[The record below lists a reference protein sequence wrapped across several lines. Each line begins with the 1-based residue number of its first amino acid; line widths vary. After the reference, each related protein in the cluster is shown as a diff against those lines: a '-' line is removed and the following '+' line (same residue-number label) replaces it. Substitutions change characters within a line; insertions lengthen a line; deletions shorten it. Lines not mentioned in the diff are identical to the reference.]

1 MSFLNLSKKDW
12 LFILSLL
19 VLVLIVYGRS
29 LVGGFVFDDRN
40 ILENKGLFSSLSN
53 IGQIVMHPFW
63 SIESGLYRPISLL
76 SYTFNFI
83 FLGQGPFGFHFIN
96 LILYFFVGSLIYLF
110 IKRVWKNEYLA
121 FFTSILFLLLPIHT
135 EVVANIAGR
144 TEILALL
151 FSLLAL
157 LEFTSTKEVN
167 FWRAGIW
174 TFLAIGS
181 KETAIAIVPI
191 ILIYLYIK
199 EGKISLEM
207 LNKYFK
213 SISGVVVGICF
224 YLFLRFF
231 SLGPTHFL
239 GVKTSLIE
247 NPLIFT
253 DTLSRIYTSFKILW
267 IYISKMFWPIN
278 LCSDYSYNQIPII
291 SNFFNFGTILG
302 FLSLTIAV
310 ILIFVYIHKKPI
322 ISFAMSIF
330 VFSFLPVSNILFPI
344 GTIAGERLL
353 FFPSL
358 GISIL
363 VTFLLFQLFKII
375 KNKNIKIILISIFI
389 LILSIYGIISIKREG
404 VWLNEENLFRS
415 AGKCAPNSVLSRS
428 NSGAMYLLSGDLKKA
443 QEELEFARNIKPIY
457 SKGLNNLGLVYFRN
471 KEYDKAIELYHEA
484 IRQDF
489 PYSGAFE
496 NLILL
501 YLDQGNMKMA
511 KHWLMYLYPQNE
523 SEIDLLIKNY
533 LAENKK

>member
-1 MSFLNLSKKDW
+1 
-12 LFILSLL
+12 
-19 VLVLIVYGRS
+19 
-29 LVGGFVFDDRN
+29 
-40 ILENKGLFSSLSN
+40 
-53 IGQIVMHPFW
+53 
-63 SIESGLYRPISLL
+63 
-76 SYTFNFI
+76 
-83 FLGQGPFGFHFIN
+83 
-96 LILYFFVGSLIYLF
+96 
-110 IKRVWKNEYLA
+110 
-121 FFTSILFLLLPIHT
+121 
-135 EVVANIAGR
+135 
-144 TEILALL
+144 
-151 FSLLAL
+151 
-157 LEFTSTKEVN
+157 
-167 FWRAGIW
+167 
-174 TFLAIGS
+174 
-181 KETAIAIVPI
+181 
-191 ILIYLYIK
+191 
-199 EGKISLEM
+199 
-207 LNKYFK
+207 
-213 SISGVVVGICF
+213 
-224 YLFLRFF
+224 LRFF
-231 SLGPTHFL
+231 SLGPAHFL

-278 LCSDYSYNQIPII
+278 LCSDYSYNQIPIV
-291 SNFFNFGTILG
+291 SNFFNFGTIVG
-302 FLSLTIAV
+302 FLSLTTAV
-310 ILIFVYIHKKPI
+310 VLIFVYIHKKPI

-375 KNKNIKIILISIFI
+375 KNKNIKIILLSIFI

-404 VWLNEENLFRS
+404 VWLNEKNLFRS
-415 AGKCAPNSVLSRS
+415 ASLCAPNSVLSRS
-428 NSGAMYLLSGDLKKA
+428 NSGAMYLLDGDLKKA

-533 LAENKK
+533 LEENKK